1 MWAIFRINKTT
12 NVIDIGGSL
21 FNWELARSLGL
32 PIPRLTIVNIDGPPQ
47 NLPDG
52 ITWSVASACDLK
64 RFADREFDVAVSN
77 SVIEHLYNFEAQR
90 EMANEARR
98 VASAYWIQTPD
109 PRFPVEPH
117 YLTPFIHWFPPPA
130 RKRMARFTVW
140 GLLTN
145 PGPEEIATRIKEIR
159 LVSETEM
166 RTLFP
171 DSRLIV
177 EKFVGWPKSLIAYKH

>member
-1 MWAIFRINKTT
+1 
-12 NVIDIGGSL
+12 
-21 FNWELARSLGL
+21 
-32 PIPRLTIVNIDGPPQ
+32 
-47 NLPDG
+47 
-52 ITWSVASACDLK
+52 
-64 RFADREFDVAVSN
+64 
-77 SVIEHLYNFEAQR
+77 
-90 EMANEARR
+90 
-98 VASAYWIQTPD
+98 
-109 PRFPVEPH
+109 
-117 YLTPFIHWFPPPA
+117 
-130 RKRMARFTVW
+130 MARFTVW